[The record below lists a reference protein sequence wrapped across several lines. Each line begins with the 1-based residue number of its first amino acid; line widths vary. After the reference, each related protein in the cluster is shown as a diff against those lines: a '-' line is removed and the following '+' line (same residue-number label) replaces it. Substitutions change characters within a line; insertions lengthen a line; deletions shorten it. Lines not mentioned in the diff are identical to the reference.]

1 MTTWKKL
8 ALWAVALGLVLA
20 WGGLL
25 AGFLIDVPKTVWL
38 VLVTAAAI
46 ATEISFWVV
55 AAILGIS
62 VVQARGRIWAW
73 LRRPFTRGMRDPR

>member
-1 MTTWKKL
+1 MTWKKL
-8 ALWAVALGLVLA
+8 ALYAVAIALILA
-20 WGGLL
+20 WGGLF
-25 AGFLIDVPKTVWL
+25 AGFVIGVSKTVWL

-46 ATEISFWVV
+46 ATEVSFWVV

-73 LRRPFTRGMRDPR
+73 LRRPFARNA

>member
-1 MTTWKKL
+1 MKTWKKL
-8 ALWAVALGLVLA
+8 ALYAVAAALVLA

-25 AGFLIDVPKTVWL
+25 AGFVIGVSKTVWL

-46 ATEISFWVV
+46 ATEVAFWVV

-73 LRRPFTRGMRDPR
+73 LRRPFSRGA

>member
-1 MTTWKKL
+1 VTPWKKL
-8 ALWAVALGLVLA
+8 ALYAVAVALLLA

-25 AGFLIDVPKTVWL
+25 AGFAIGVSKTVWFM
-38 VLVTAAAI
+38 LVTMAAI
-46 ATEISFWVV
+46 ATEVAFWVV

-73 LRRPFTRGMRDPR
+73 LRRPFSRGA

>member
-1 MTTWKKL
+1 MTWRRL
-8 ALWAVALGLVLA
+8 ALYAVALVLVLA

-25 AGFLIDVPKTVWL
+25 AGFVIGVSKTAWL
-38 VLVTAAAI
+38 VLVTAAAV
-46 ATEISFWVV
+46 ATEVSFWVV

-73 LRRPFTRGMRDPR
+73 LRRPFSRGAE

>member
-1 MTTWKKL
+1 MNWRKL
-8 ALWAVALGLVLA
+8 ALYAVGLALVLA

-25 AGFLIDVPKTVWL
+25 AGYFIGVSKTVWL
-38 VLVTAAAI
+38 VLVTAAAV
-46 ATEISFWVV
+46 ATEVSFWVV

-73 LRRPFTRGMRDPR
+73 LRRPFARRA

>member
-8 ALWAVALGLVLA
+8 ALYAVAVVLVVA
-20 WGGLL
+20 WGGLV
-25 AGFLIDVPKTVWL
+25 AGYFIGVSKTMWL

-46 ATEISFWVV
+46 ATEVAFWVV

-73 LRRPFTRGMRDPR
+73 LRRPFTRGA

>member
-1 MTTWKKL
+1 MTWKKL
-8 ALWAVALGLVLA
+8 ALYAVAVVLILA

-25 AGFLIDVPKTVWL
+25 AGFLIGVSKTVWI
-38 VLVTAAAI
+38 VLVTAAAV
-46 ATEISFWVV
+46 ATEVSFWVV

-73 LRRPFTRGMRDPR
+73 LRRPFARNA

>member
-1 MTTWKKL
+1 MTWRKL
-8 ALWAVALGLVLA
+8 ALYAVALVLILA

-25 AGFLIDVPKTVWL
+25 AGFLIGVSKTVWL

-46 ATEISFWVV
+46 ATEVSFWVV

-62 VVQARGRIWAW
+62 VLQARGRIWTW
-73 LRRPFTRGMRDPR
+73 LRRPFGRGA

>member
-1 MTTWKKL
+1 MKTWKKF
-8 ALWAVALGLVLA
+8 ALYAVAAVLILA

-25 AGFLIDVPKTVWL
+25 AGFVIGVSKTAWI

-46 ATEISFWVV
+46 ATEVSFWVV

-62 VVQARGRIWAW
+62 VVQARGRIWTW
-73 LRRPFTRGMRDPR
+73 LRRPFTRRA